1 MKKILVVDDNE
12 DILNLVTKILTK
24 NNYVVDCKV
33 EIEYEDISQFKGYDL
48 ILLDVMLG
56 IDYDGFDICQKIR
69 NEILTPIV
77 FLTAKTSDEDLI
89 IGFEV
94 GADDYIKKPFSPK
107 ELLAR
112 VEAHIRRDERKEER
126 RDILISG
133 SINIYKDEKAIYVMN
148 KKIELTNKEFE
159 LINLLAENPN
169 KIFSQDEIYDK
180 IYSIDSDALQR
191 GVSEFV
197 YQIRKKFKEVNINP
211 IKTVRGM
218 GYQWKI
224 KE

>member
-169 KIFSQDEIYDK
+169 KIFSQDEVYDK

-218 GYQWKI
+218 GYKWKI

>member
-1 MKKILVVDDNE
+1 MKKILVVDDNK

-24 NNYVVDCKV
+24 NNYLVDCKE
-33 EIEYEDISQFKGYDL
+33 EIEYENIDQFKGYNL

-77 FLTAKTSDEDLI
+77 FLTAKTSDEDLTT
-89 IGFEV
+89 GFKI

-133 SINIYKDEKAIYVMN
+133 STNIYKDEKAVYVMN

-159 LINLLAENPN
+159 VINLLAENPN

-180 IYSIDSDALQR
+180 IYSIDSDTLQR

-197 YQIRKKFKEVNINP
+197 YQIRKKFKEVNVNP
-211 IKTVRGM
+211 IKTIRGM
-218 GYQWKI
+218 GYKWKI

>member
-169 KIFSQDEIYDK
+169 KIFSQDEVYDK

-197 YQIRKKFKEVNINP
+197 YQIRKKFKKVNINP

-218 GYQWKI
+218 GYKWKI

>member
-169 KIFSQDEIYDK
+169 KNFSQDEIYDK
-180 IYSIDSDALQR
+180 IYSIDSDTLQR
-191 GVSEFV
+191 GISEFV

-211 IKTVRGM
+211 IKTVRRM
-218 GYQWKI
+218 GYKWEI
-224 KE
+224 EE

>member
-218 GYQWKI
+218 GYKWKI

>member
-169 KIFSQDEIYDK
+169 KIFSQDEVYDK

-218 GYQWKI
+218 GYKWEI

>member
-1 MKKILVVDDNE
+1 M
-12 DILNLVTKILTK
+12 
-24 NNYVVDCKV
+24 DCKE
-33 EIEYEDISQFKGYDL
+33 EIEYENIDQFKGYNL

-56 IDYDGFDICQKIR
+56 IDYDGFDICQNIR

-77 FLTAKTSDEDLI
+77 FLTAKTSDEDLTT
-89 IGFEV
+89 GFKI

-133 SINIYKDEKAIYVMN
+133 SINIYKDEKAVYVMN

-159 LINLLAENPN
+159 VINLLAENPN

-180 IYSIDSDALQR
+180 IYSIDSDTLQR

-197 YQIRKKFKEVNINP
+197 YQIRKKFKEVNVNP
-211 IKTVRGM
+211 N
-218 GYQWKI
+218 
-224 KE
+224 